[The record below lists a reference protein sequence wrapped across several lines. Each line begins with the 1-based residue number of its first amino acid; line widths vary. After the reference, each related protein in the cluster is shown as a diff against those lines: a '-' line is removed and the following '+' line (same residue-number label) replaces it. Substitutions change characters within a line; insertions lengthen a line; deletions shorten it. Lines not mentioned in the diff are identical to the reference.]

1 MVSPQTPFRVPSQ
14 SNSLHTSSST
24 HAPAGGSG
32 PPPPSATTSTHPPS
46 LSSTAPHSAQ
56 SQSQSHSNTH
66 AVPSAAPDSP
76 RSSQS
81 PTPEGFQGNLELEL
95 LGLANA
101 LYNLGTTV
109 INDSTKERDRAV
121 SGLGERERGGG
132 LGLGGGIGGKQVG
145 LRVNQVV
152 QHLNIIDSLAHSELD
167 AHPEYSVYSEFDPPP
182 RSGSG
187 SGSGSGPE
195 NRIMIP
201 FQILSDIDNARNPMG
216 LTRERLERAATEN
229 QFMNGKIEG
238 VRVSSF
244 VWFSF
249 VDVRDST
256 FDFRLSSGD
265 EAQVEERT
273 SLVFPLFEFESKP
286 KRGRVSFSLSLNSN
300 PNSLYKY
307 TLFSSCRF
315 PSFLPRSS
323 IFLPSF
329 LPSSLPSSLPFSSS
343 SFLLLFLLFLP
354 PFLLPFL
361 FTNQLIHSLSLSL
374 TQLTSHTANTS
385 TKRSVSTFPIWRSIS
400 GRRGRR
406 LWS

>member
-1 MVSPQTPFRVPSQ
+1 MVSPQTPFRA
-14 SNSLHTSSST
+14 LHTSSST
-24 HAPAGGSG
+24 HAPGSG

-121 SGLGERERGGG
+121 SISGLGERERGGG

-152 QHLNIIDSLAHSELD
+152 QHLNIIDSLAHSE
-167 AHPEYSVYSEFDPPP
+167 
-182 RSGSG
+182 
-187 SGSGSGPE
+187 
-195 NRIMIP
+195 IMIP

-238 VRVSSF
+238 VRSY
-244 VWFSF
+244 
-249 VDVRDST
+249 REY
-256 FDFRLSSGD
+256 LN
-265 EAQVEERT
+265 EALCLNFPDLEEYLR
-273 SLVFPLFEFESKP
+273 PA
-286 KRGRVSFSLSLNSN
+286 G
-300 PNSLYKY
+300 
-307 TLFSSCRF
+307 
-315 PSFLPRSS
+315 
-323 IFLPSF
+323 
-329 LPSSLPSSLPFSSS
+329 
-343 SFLLLFLLFLP
+343 
-354 PFLLPFL
+354 
-361 FTNQLIHSLSLSL
+361 
-374 TQLTSHTANTS
+374 A
-385 TKRSVSTFPIWRSIS
+385 
-400 GRRGRR
+400 
-406 LWS
+406 